1 MRRNRHPSQSRSS
14 PGGGPRSTPT
24 LLITDNDCEED
35 ILDQECHKYLKE
47 SERITLAYYK
57 NEYETKAMTIDAF
70 VALLLELL
78 DTPEKV
84 SHFQL

>member
-1 MRRNRHPSQSRSS
+1 V
-14 PGGGPRSTPT
+14 
-24 LLITDNDCEED
+24 TDNDCDEE
-35 ILDQECHKYLKE
+35 ILDEQCQKYLNDNEK
-47 SERITLAYYK
+47 ITLAYYR

-84 SHFQL
+84 SQHFYLYLLINNIFIYQICNYCTRAFF